1 VRKALGFA
9 TIFNLLGPLTN
20 PAGAKRQL
28 MGVCDRRFLQPIAEA
43 LRDLGAL
50 RAMVVH
56 SNDGL
61 DELSISASTNIF
73 HVRDGAV
80 TEEVI
85 SPRQFGLEIAPMES
99 VVALDLDHA
108 AQMIREVI
116 EGSEHGPPRDMALL
130 NAAATLIVAGTVD
143 SFEEGLDQARR
154 AIESGAAKQ
163 TLERLAQASNASE
176 S

>member
-28 MGVCDRRFLQPIAEA
+28 MGVYDRRFLQPIAEA

-85 SPRQFGLEIAPMES
+85 SPREFGLEIAPMES
-99 VVALDLDHA
+99 VVARDLDHA

-116 EGSEHGPPRDMALL
+116 EGADRGPARDMALL
-130 NAAATLIVAGTVD
+130 NAAATLIVAGTAE